1 MRSRVM
7 LIADGGVPNWSAL
20 IRMILTGIV
29 CGCAYLSPVE
39 AAQPLEDARA
49 AYERGDYVEALRLF
63 RPLADQGDAPAQNA
77 LGVMYQN
84 GRGVPQDYAE
94 TAKWYR
100 KAAERRRG
108 GSGQSG
114 LHVRGRSGGAAG
126 LCRRPQQATALCQV
140 VLIVGRKLNAN
151 GSSR

>member
-100 KAAERRRG
+100 KAAEQG
-108 GSGQSG
+108 VAEAQANLGFMYEAGQGVPQDYVDGPSKQPPS
-114 LHVRGRSGGAAG
+114 VR
-126 LCRRPQQATALCQV
+126 LC
-140 VLIVGRKLNAN
+140 
-151 GSSR
+151 SSSAEN